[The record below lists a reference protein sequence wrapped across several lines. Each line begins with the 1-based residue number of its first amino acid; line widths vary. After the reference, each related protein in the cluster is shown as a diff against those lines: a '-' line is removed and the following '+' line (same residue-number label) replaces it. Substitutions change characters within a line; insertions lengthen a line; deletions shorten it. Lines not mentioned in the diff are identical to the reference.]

1 MFTITQNNNNE
12 AKMRWIYTYIHIAVD
27 MYESIYT
34 MKMNEFKRAD
44 STERCR
50 QFIIHPSDAYQAS
63 ADTSAHIPTH
73 THTHWYKWKHTS
85 NEITF
90 NKAKKEAQRL
100 LWVGTH
106 ICMIYMYLYVC
117 VYECTY
123 KVRTRELPAAIVATA
138 RVPAPAATEI
148 AATNYATVSTLL
160 LLLLLLLMFLYTLNR
175 VY

>member
-1 MFTITQNNNNE
+1 MKAYTRWKWMSLNE
-12 AKMRWIYTYIHIAVD
+12 QTPQSVVGNSSYIHQMRI
-27 MYESIYT
+27 
-34 MKMNEFKRAD
+34 
-44 STERCR
+44 R
-50 QFIIHPSDAYQAS
+50 QAQTPARTY
-63 ADTSAHIPTH
+63 PH
-73 THTHWYKWKHTS
+73 THRYKWKHTS

-106 ICMIYMYLYVC
+106 ICMISMHLYVC